1 MDISENPVLN
11 VLICS
16 IPILMMIGIAAFQ
29 GSWLRFWYL
38 KRWHLLDRQVQS
50 KIVHRNTNVFLAG
63 WVLSLLLF
71 GAAIFRPALFLAS
84 APILIG
90 AGIVLLV
97 GFSIIDSISVYVKTQ
112 GSEEN

>member
-63 WVLSLLLF
+63 WVLSLPPFWSGNL
-71 GAAIFRPALFLAS
+71 P
-84 APILIG
+84 
-90 AGIVLLV
+90 AGI
-97 GFSIIDSISVYVKTQ
+97 ISGQCADPDRRGNCAFGRFFNY
-112 GSEEN
+112 